1 MEGGEKNMNETKKKD
16 ERTNKQTSKRKN
28 REERGTK
35 ALTFTAAIGAIRPG
49 INLAIRKRFAPISRE
64 RERGRGWLDIIVFM
78 L

>member
-1 MEGGEKNMNETKKKD
+1 MNETKKKD
-16 ERTNKQTSKRKN
+16 ERTNKQTSKRKS

-49 INLAIRKRFAPISRE
+49 INLAIRKRFTPDIPG
-64 RERGRGWLDIIVFM
+64 ERGRGWLDIIVFM